1 MNLAATARR
10 AALAAASALVLAGT
24 VAPVADAAAPT
35 PAAPAPETCRDVA
48 VVAARGTDQTD
59 PDFGDE
65 GETLRGLL
73 DLAEARHPGLS
84 SRAELI
90 ALDRE
95 VYPATLGLPQLAEE
109 GEQLSPADT
118 ARRALEVI
126 PELGQVHAT
135 DPRATIEALPGHLE
149 RREAETGCRPDY
161 VLLGYS
167 QGATVLTGLEARLHA
182 QGRLRGV
189 IYLGDPH
196 APCAGCRSS
205 WAPRACPPARSSA
218 WSTACPRTSAATSPR
233 RPPRSPWATAA
244 ARTTPT
250 SPAARS
256 TPRARRRSPT
266 PWHAWSTETYSSVP

>member
-1 MNLAATARR
+1 MNLAATLRR
-10 AALAAASALVLAGT
+10 TALAAAGALVLTGT
-24 VAPVADAAAPT
+24 LTPVADAAAPA
-35 PAAPAPETCRDVA
+35 PAAPETCRDVA

-59 PDFGDE
+59 PAFGDE

-84 SRAELI
+84 ERAELI

-118 ARRALEVI
+118 ARRALEVV

-135 DPRATIEALPGHLE
+135 DPRATIAALPGYLE
-149 RREAETGCRPDY
+149 RHEAEAGCRPDY

-167 QGATVLTGLEARLHA
+167 QGATVLTGLETRLHA

-196 APCAGCRSS
+196 APHGALRGLPELMGTPRVPAGEVERVGYCLPKDFS
-205 WAPRACPPARSSA
+205 CDFSA
-218 WSTACPRTSAATSPR
+218 E
-233 RPPRSPWATAA
+233 AA
-244 ARTTPT
+244 ALALGDGGGPHDTYFTGRPEH
-250 SPAARS
+250 AAREAEVVDAL
-256 TPRARRRSPT
+256 ARM
-266 PWHAWSTETYSSVP
+266 VDGDV

>member
-182 QGRLRGV
+182 QSRLRGV

-196 APCAGCRSS
+196 APRGALRGLPELMGTPRVPAGEVERVEYCLPKDFSCDFSAEAAALALGDGGGPHDTYFTGRPEH
-205 WAPRACPPARSSA
+205 APREAEVADALARM
-218 WSTACPRTSAATSPR
+218 
-233 RPPRSPWATAA
+233 
-244 ARTTPT
+244 
-250 SPAARS
+250 
-256 TPRARRRSPT
+256 
-266 PWHAWSTETYSSVP
+266 VDGNV